1 MNSPLPDNK
10 AERFNIRATRSEKTL
25 VEQAARASHMTSSQF
40 VIQAALRSAE
50 EVLADQTRFVL
61 PPDKWEEF
69 VALLDRPA
77 RVLPRLREAASK
89 PSPFGEH

>member
-1 MNSPLPDNK
+1 MAVVKDRSL
-10 AERFNIRATRSEKTL
+10 NIRVTEDEKAM
-25 VEQAARASHMTSSQF
+25 VEQAAALSHMGMSQF
-40 VIQAALRSAE
+40 MLQATLRAAE

-61 PPDKWEEF
+61 PHDKWDDF

-89 PSPFGEH
+89 PSPFGER